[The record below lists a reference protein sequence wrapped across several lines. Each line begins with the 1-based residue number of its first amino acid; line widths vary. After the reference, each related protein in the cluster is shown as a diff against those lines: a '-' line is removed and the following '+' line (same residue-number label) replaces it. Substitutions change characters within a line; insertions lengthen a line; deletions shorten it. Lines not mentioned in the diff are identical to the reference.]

1 MIHFLRLF
9 LWPFSLIYGLIIVL
23 RNYLY
28 DRGVFKSE
36 KFDLPVI
43 VIGNLAVG
51 GTGKSPMTEYLIR
64 LLKDS
69 FKIATLSRG
78 YGRETKGFL
87 YVNET
92 DSAKTVGDEPL
103 QFKTKY
109 PDVTVAVSED
119 RVLGVKRLKDK
130 HQIIILDDAY
140 QHRALMPGFSILLLD
155 YDGLFQPRLLLPA
168 GDFRDSYGQRKRSD
182 MIIVS
187 KSPAHLS
194 EENKKNALRKV
205 AANPNQPVLFS
216 FLRYGIPYNILE
228 GSPVKEE
235 KILQKEDHVLIV
247 TGIANPKPLLNYV
260 KENCDAVR
268 LLSYPDHHDFTIKDI
283 NDITKQF
290 HALEF
295 NKKYILTTEKDF
307 QRLKVYLKQSVMAD
321 LPIWVIPI
329 EASFSDDDRKQ
340 FASLILNY
348 CGRRLN

>member
-1 MIHFLRLF
+1 MIQFLRLF
-9 LWPFSLIYGLIIVL
+9 LWPFSFLYGLIIAL
-23 RNYLY
+23 RHYLY

-69 FKIATLSRG
+69 FEIATLSRG
-78 YGRETKGFL
+78 YGRKTKGFL
-87 YVNET
+87 YVKET

-103 QFKTKY
+103 QFKAKY
-109 PDVTVAVSED
+109 PDITVAVSED
-119 RVLGVKRLKDK
+119 RVVGVEKLKEK
-130 HQIIILDDAY
+130 YQVIILDDAF
-140 QHRALMPGFSILLLD
+140 QHRALVPGFSILLLD
-155 YDGLFQPRLLLPA
+155 YESLFQPRLLLPA
-168 GDFRDSYGQRKRSD
+168 GNFRDLYSQRKRAD
-182 MIIVS
+182 LIIVS

-194 EENKKNALRKV
+194 EKNKKKALKKV

-216 FLRYGIPYNILE
+216 FLRYGMPYNTSE
-228 GSPVKEE
+228 RSSVKKE

-260 KENCDAVR
+260 KVNCDVVR
-268 LLSYPDHHDFTIKDI
+268 LLSYPDHHDFTVKDI
-283 NDITKQF
+283 NEIVKQF
-290 HALEF
+290 HALKF
-295 NKKYILTTEKDF
+295 NKKYLLTTEKDF
-307 QRLKVYLKQSVMAD
+307 QRLKVYLKESVMAD
-321 LPIWVIPI
+321 LPIWVIPV

-348 CGRRLN
+348 CSRRLN